1 MNITFGDTQQAQTA
15 AELLQARV
23 MRLVALER
31 TTQLAV
37 HGLDC
42 NLHHRLVVLM
52 EEVGELARA
61 VLELDAAAVEVQ
73 RARERVLEEAVQ
85 VAAVAVSIAEVV

>member
-1 MNITFGDTQQAQTA
+1 MSITFGDTPQDGTERRERA
-15 AELLQARV
+15 L
-23 MRLVALER
+23 RLVGMER
-31 TTQLAV
+31 ATQLAAF
-37 HGLDC
+37 GLDT

-85 VAAVAVSIAEVV
+85 VAAVAVSIAEVA